1 MSLLTRGR
9 HRVTVYP
16 AVDAVD
22 GDGNPCQAASPTGCA
37 AYATIQ
43 PLSSEETEALGLQTT
58 ESYRLHFTDSRVIG
72 PGSQICWLGK
82 RWSVDGFPKRHT
94 GSRRT
99 EHLEYRIRRA

>member
-9 HRVTVYP
+9 HKVTVFP

-22 GDGNPCQAASPTGCA
+22 GDGNKCQAPSPQGCS

-43 PLSSEETEALGLQTT
+43 PLSSDETSALGLQTT
-58 ESYRLHFTDSRVIG
+58 QSYRLHFTDDRVIG
-72 PGSQICWLGK
+72 PGSQICWMGE

-94 GSRRT
+94 GSTRT
-99 EHLEYRIRRA
+99 EHLEYRIVRA